1 MRDAQKARRE
11 SSLGFVWATKRAW
24 HISSRNLFAPYERL
38 HILVVTTEWRAVEFI
53 ELFETSIH
61 VFLEG
66 ISMLGRNNLISVKF
80 SHIGEEA
87 ISPKFGV
94 TPLHEGERS

>member
-1 MRDAQKARRE
+1 LSRDEPDEDLIRVASAKVEKSVALFGYAYLFDSAEGRATE
-11 SSLGFVWATKRAW
+11 FV
-24 HISSRNLFAPYERL
+24 
-38 HILVVTTEWRAVEFI
+38 V